1 MIVQFKTKEL
11 EKLYYTLLNEL
22 KGKQKYSRGIIKQY
36 KRKVQLLEEIK
47 NLEELRPFKG
57 LNFEY
62 LKGDREGDCSI
73 KLNDQFRLIFEPQK
87 ENSNAITIILITKIS
102 KHYE

>member
-11 EKLYYTLLNEL
+11 EKLYYTLLNKL
-22 KGKQKYSRGIIKQY
+22 KGKQKYSREIIKQY
-36 KRKVQLLEEIK
+36 KRKVQILEDIK

-73 KLNDQFRLIFEPQK
+73 KLNDQFRLIFEPIK
-87 ENSNAITIILITKIS
+87 DKSNVIIILFITEIS

>member
-11 EKLYYTLLNEL
+11 AKLYYTLLNKL
-22 KGKQKYSRGIIKQY
+22 RGKQKYSREIIKQY
-36 KRKVQLLEEIK
+36 KRKVQLLEDIK

-62 LKGDREGDCSI
+62 LKRDREGDCSI
-73 KLNDQFRLIFEPQK
+73 KLNDQFRLIFEPIK
-87 ENSNAITIILITKIS
+87 DNSNVIIILFITEIS